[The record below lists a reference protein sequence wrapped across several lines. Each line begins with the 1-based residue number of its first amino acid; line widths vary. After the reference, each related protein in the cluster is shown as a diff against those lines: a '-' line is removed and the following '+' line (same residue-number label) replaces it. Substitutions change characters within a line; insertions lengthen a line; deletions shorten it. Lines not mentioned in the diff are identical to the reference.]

1 MLRRIIAI
9 AIIVIGIA
17 ALVGAVGSATFWRP
31 DDRVTATMP
40 AAPQE
45 PVVVTAPGV
54 LDMVDD
60 TVEVRLVGAT
70 DSTPV
75 VLAMGREADV
85 HAWIDGAPYVEITGL
100 TTWEQLAV
108 REVEAVEPEP
118 DEDAEDETTEDEE
131 AAEDEEATEEPVLPD
146 PAGSDLWIEE
156 VTGTGELTYEWTVV
170 PGRWVM
176 LAATDGTEPAP
187 QVELTWDREVETPLL
202 VPGLIVGGVLVL
214 AGLIALI
221 LFLLMDRETARA
233 RRARTESEVVDDQ
246 VPARREGRHREPTTD
261 DELSYA
267 ERLGWPSAEAGAAER
282 DEAEEPPTDT
292 GELPTSVLGE
302 DGEPLT
308 RRELRERE
316 RARQEAERA
325 GAKRAWWRFGSG
337 PSKQE
342 ADGEGAVEG
351 KDVADGEGAAGGN
364 GVTDRPEN
372 HPETDADA
380 EQSGAELSDWVSTGR
395 SGAQADP
402 IRTYPAAA
410 PGATPAGTEPAR
422 GSGLSPSAATPEQA
436 EYDAAAGEP
445 EVGDAPGS
453 EEELPEA
460 DEEHPPVRWHT
471 LWGRKKRHA
480 LEPERPEELP
490 EAEPEPLDTEDPHSS
505 GARWRQTWGIQQED
519 NR

>member
-60 TVEVRLVGAT
+60 TVEVRVVGAT

-108 REVEAVEPEP
+108 RQVEAVEPEP
-118 DEDAEDETTEDEE
+118 DEDEATEDEE
-131 AAEDEEATEEPVLPD
+131 AAEDEDAAEEPILPD

-156 VTGTGELTYEWTVV
+156 VTGTAELTYEWTVV
-170 PGRWVM
+170 PGRWVL
-176 LAATDGTEPAP
+176 LAASDGTEPAP

-233 RRARTESEVVDDQ
+233 RRARTESEVVDTQ

-282 DEAEEPPTDT
+282 DDAEEPPTDT
-292 GELPTSVLGE
+292 GELPTSVLGA

-325 GAKRAWWRFGSG
+325 SAKRAWWRFGSG
-337 PSKQE
+337 PAKQK
-342 ADGEGAVEG
+342 ADGEGTVEG
-351 KDVADGEGAAGGN
+351 QDVADGDGAAGADGADRLDARH
-364 GVTDRPEN
+364 GTDAE
-372 HPETDADA
+372 ADA
-380 EQSGAELSDWVSTGR
+380 EHSATELSDWVSSGR
-395 SGAQADP
+395 SGTQAGP

-410 PGATPAGTEPAR
+410 PGATPAGTESAP

-436 EYDAAAGEP
+436 EYDAAAVEP
-445 EVGDAPGS
+445 EAGDEPGTR
-453 EEELPEA
+453 EDY
-460 DEEHPPVRWHT
+460 DEERPPVRWQK
-471 LWGRKKRHA
+471 LWGRKERHA
-480 LEPERPEELP
+480 PEPEAPEDLP
-490 EAEPEPLDTEDPHSS
+490 EGEPEPLDTEDPHSS
-505 GARWRQTWGIQQED
+505 GARWRKTWGIQQED